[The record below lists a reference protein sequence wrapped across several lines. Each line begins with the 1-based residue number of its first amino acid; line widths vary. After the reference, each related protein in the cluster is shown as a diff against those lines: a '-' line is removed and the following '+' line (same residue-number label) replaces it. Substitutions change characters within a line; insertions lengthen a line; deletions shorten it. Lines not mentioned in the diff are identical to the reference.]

1 MPFCDRLG
9 PIVRFLSFA
18 LFFYASL
25 VNDVRSLVVRQDF
38 ASAERL
44 VRSYQ
49 SAAGKNSEL
58 AAAESWLARG
68 FLEAGQLDNADRHA
82 TEARALAT
90 DLLRAQSMARDPSL
104 AVALGAGIEVHAQV
118 LAKKGERAEAVAF
131 LRQQLVGFE
140 SSPIG
145 ERIRKNL
152 NLLDLEGKPAPPLEI
167 RQWMG
172 TQPAPLSSLRGHPV
186 LLFFWAHWCPDCK
199 AMGATIS
206 SLINTYGREG
216 LVVWAPTRLY
226 GYVGNG
232 EDAPP
237 ALEIRYI
244 EAVRRQFYPMLAS
257 VPVPVSTANFL
268 TYGVSTTPTLVM
280 LDSKGVVRY
289 YHPGAASESELSV
302 RIQKILR
309 P

>member
-1 MPFCDRLG
+1 
-9 PIVRFLSFA
+9 
-18 LFFYASL
+18 
-25 VNDVRSLVVRQDF
+25 
-38 ASAERL
+38 
-44 VRSYQ
+44 
-49 SAAGKNSEL
+49 
-58 AAAESWLARG
+58 
-68 FLEAGQLDNADRHA
+68 
-82 TEARALAT
+82 
-90 DLLRAQSMARDPSL
+90 
-104 AVALGAGIEVHAQV
+104 
-118 LAKKGERAEAVAF
+118 
-131 LRQQLVGFE
+131 
-140 SSPIG
+140 
-145 ERIRKNL
+145 
-152 NLLDLEGKPAPPLEI
+152 
-167 RQWMG
+167 
-172 TQPAPLSSLRGHPV
+172 
-186 LLFFWAHWCPDCK
+186 
-199 AMGATIS
+199 
-206 SLINTYGREG
+206 
-216 LVVWAPTRLY
+216 LY